1 MDALPIQM
9 LTVVA
14 YHLPHLLA
22 CAVALA
28 LLWMWTQPS
37 PGRPLALWGAGL
49 LLGSALLQLALS
61 LVQTLH
67 IHRMAESGSGPGSL
81 FAIISAANMLT
92 GVIASVGLVLLAWG
106 ASKAMR
112 TRVVP

>member
-9 LTVVA
+9 LTVAA

-28 LLWMWTQPS
+28 LLWMWTQAS
-37 PGRPLALWGAGL
+37 PGRAQALWGSGL
-49 LLGSALLQLALS
+49 LLGSALLQLALG
-61 LVQTLH
+61 LVQALH
-67 IHRMAESGSGPGSL
+67 IHRMAESGGTPGSI
-81 FAIISAANMLT
+81 FAIISAGNLLL

-112 TRVVP
+112 ARGVS